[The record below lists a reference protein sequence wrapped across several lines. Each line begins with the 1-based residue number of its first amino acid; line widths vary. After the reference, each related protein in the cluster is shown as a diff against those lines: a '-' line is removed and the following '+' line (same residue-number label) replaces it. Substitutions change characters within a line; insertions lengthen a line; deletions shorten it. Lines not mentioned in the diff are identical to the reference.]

1 LKDFASQFS
10 SLQAINT
17 RLQKDDVSNSS
28 KLDQAVTIGA
38 NARRE
43 IDVLRKELD
52 QLKKKMK
59 EEEKAKAEAQ
69 AQQKEME
76 NLLLKS
82 ITTLLGNATILSF

>member
-43 IDVLRKELD
+43 VDVLRKELD

-69 AQQKEME
+69 AQQKEKE

-82 ITTLLGNATILSF
+82 VTTLLGNATILSF